1 MPHLSFRDKLHFWM
15 FVCCHPLNY
24 LHCIQYIFRFQ
35 FPVDVMFNMSQKKN
49 NTKNTIYVSF
59 YFPERIL
66 TKSVDN
72 DIELKSIGRKID
84 EVIAIVNSGN
94 SIMTS
99 NLTTLLNVDLPCKT
113 CAELEVLNSLDSDA
127 ALALVSCVF
136 FLLNLITIICK

>member
-1 MPHLSFRDKLHFWM
+1 
-15 FVCCHPLNY
+15 
-24 LHCIQYIFRFQ
+24 
-35 FPVDVMFNMSQKKN
+35 MFNMSQKKN

-94 SIMTS
+94 SIMTT